1 MQVAICDDDKAARAQ
16 VGELVT
22 EKMRKRHE
30 PLKITYS
37 ECGEDLIEAYESGKQ
52 RFDLIFLDIYM
63 RYMGGIETAKKLRL
77 HARKAAV
84 MFLTSSLDFAL
95 ESYAVH
101 ACDYLIKPVSKERF
115 TEALNHFLETFY
127 PRVRQSLSM
136 INGSAGRRIAY
147 DDILY
152 IESHRMNLRIVCQ
165 GGPESTVR
173 KKLEEVQEEL
183 PKKRFLRCNQSF
195 IVNMDYIVEADK
207 DFTMA
212 NGERIP
218 IKVREKNQIRKQYFN
233 YLLESGWEA

>member
-16 VGELVT
+16 VVELVT
-22 EKMRKRHE
+22 EKMRRRHE
-30 PLKITYS
+30 PLKITYF

-77 HARKAAV
+77 HDRKAAV
-84 MFLTSSLDFAL
+84 MFLTSSPDFAL

-101 ACDYLIKPVSKERF
+101 ACDYLIKPVSKEHF
-115 TEALNHFLETFY
+115 AEALNHFLETFY

-165 GGPESTVR
+165 GGPEYTVR
-173 KKLEEVQEEL
+173 KNWRRSRKSCRKNGFCAATKVSLSIWTISWKRIRIL
-183 PKKRFLRCNQSF
+183 P
-195 IVNMDYIVEADK
+195 
-207 DFTMA
+207 
-212 NGERIP
+212 
-218 IKVREKNQIRKQYFN
+218 
-233 YLLESGWEA
+233 